1 MTKTAATVGGKEY
14 TNHYT
19 YTKDKLTQVKH
30 NTSADAS
37 GDVAYNF
44 EYDALGRPTVV
55 KVGNQVLSTTTYNAD
70 GTVQRV
76 DYGNEDYVEYSYDE
90 FKRTKGVRYGF
101 DYEDRYVYEYG
112 ANGQAAQLTNTD
124 ILTVTTSEYVRNTD
138 AAMDTLL
145 SVTDPR
151 GQTVNYAYDQN
162 RKVTKTTAV
171 VDGKEYVNQYTYTK
185 DKLTQ
190 VKHNTSANAAE
201 DVTYHFEFDAAGRPA
216 SVKVGSQL
224 LSKTT
229 YNADGTVKQVDYGN
243 EDSIQYTYD
252 AFKRLTGGADAGMR
266 KTAMCMNTAQM
277 VRWRG

>member
-76 DYGNEDYVEYSYDE
+76 DYGNEDSVEYSYDE

-101 DYEDRYVYEYG
+101 DYEDRYTQRTVVYRISLQP
-112 ANGQAAQLTNTD
+112 ALHADCA
-124 ILTVTTSEYVRNTD
+124 
-138 AAMDTLL
+138 
-145 SVTDPR
+145 DP
-151 GQTVNYAYDQN
+151 T
-162 RKVTKTTAV
+162 
-171 VDGKEYVNQYTYTK
+171 
-185 DKLTQ
+185 
-190 VKHNTSANAAE
+190 
-201 DVTYHFEFDAAGRPA
+201 GR
-216 SVKVGSQL
+216 
-224 LSKTT
+224 
-229 YNADGTVKQVDYGN
+229 
-243 EDSIQYTYD
+243 
-252 AFKRLTGGADAGMR
+252 
-266 KTAMCMNTAQM
+266 
-277 VRWRG
+277 